1 MTTPMERITIA
12 SAQDF
17 LDALDRHPQFKTAVL
32 RQLLT
37 EALLMLPERFDRF
50 EDRFDRFEA
59 ENAQRH
65 ERTDARLKNLE
76 GSAYEAKIHI
86 KLMARCITR
95 HGFEEAEEALSQ
107 AVPHSSKL
115 QRTVNAAV
123 REGRITPEERAELLL
138 ADVIISAEQNRHM
151 VAEASLTAADH
162 DITRAAAR
170 ARAMRAATGGEVIAA
185 VAAENIDGRQRDL
198 ARQLDVEVIV
208 IPG

>member
-1 MTTPMERITIA
+1 MSTRMERITIA

-17 LDALDRHPQFKTAVL
+17 LDALDRHPRFKTAAL

-50 EDRFDRFEA
+50 EA
-59 ENAQRH
+59 ENVQRH

-86 KLMARCITR
+86 KLMARCIAR

-107 AVPHSSKL
+107 AVPHSSNL

-138 ADVIISAEQNRHM
+138 TDVIISAEQNRHM

-170 ARAMRAATGGEVIAA
+170 AKSMRAATGGEVIAA
-185 VAAENIDGRQRDL
+185 AAAENIDGRQREL
-198 ARQLDVEVIV
+198 ARQLEVEVIV

>member
-1 MTTPMERITIA
+1 MSTRIERITIA

-17 LDALDRHPQFKTAVL
+17 LDALDRHPRFKTAAL
-32 RQLLT
+32 RQLPT

-50 EDRFDRFEA
+50 EA
-59 ENAQRH
+59 ENVQRH

-86 KLMARCITR
+86 KLMDRCIAR

-107 AVPHSSKL
+107 AVPHSSNL

-138 ADVIISAEQNRHM
+138 TDVIISAEQNRHM

-170 ARAMRAATGGEVIAA
+170 AKAMRAATGGEVIAA
-185 VAAENIDGRQRDL
+185 AAAENIDGRRRDL

>member
-1 MTTPMERITIA
+1 MSTRIERITIA

-17 LDALDRHPQFKTAVL
+17 LDALDRHPRFKTAAL
-32 RQLLT
+32 RQLPT

-50 EDRFDRFEA
+50 EA
-59 ENAQRH
+59 ENVQRH
-65 ERTDARLKNLE
+65 ERSDARLKNLE

-86 KLMARCITR
+86 KLMARCIAR

-107 AVPHSSKL
+107 AVPHSSNL

-138 ADVIISAEQNRHM
+138 TDVIISAEQNRHM

-170 ARAMRAATGGEVIAA
+170 AKAMRAATGGEVIAA
-185 VAAENIDGRQRDL
+185 AAAENIDGRQRDL
-198 ARQLDVEVIV
+198 ARQLGVEVIV

>member
-1 MTTPMERITIA
+1 MTTGMERITVA
-12 SAQDF
+12 STQDC
-17 LDALDRHPQFKTAVL
+17 LDALDRHPRFKTSVL
-32 RQLLT
+32 RQLPT
-37 EALLMLPERFDRF
+37 EALLILPERFDRF
-50 EDRFDRFEA
+50 EA
-59 ENAQRH
+59 ENVQRH

-86 KLMARCITR
+86 KLMARCIAR

-107 AVPHSSKL
+107 AVPRSSKL

-138 ADVIISAEQNRHM
+138 TDVIISAEQNRHM

-170 ARAMRAATGGEVIAA
+170 AKSMRAATGGEVIAA

>member
-1 MTTPMERITIA
+1 MTTRMERITIA

-17 LDALDRHPQFKTAVL
+17 LDALDRHPRFKTAAL
-32 RQLLT
+32 RQLPT
-37 EALLMLPERFDRF
+37 EALLMLPE
-50 EDRFDRFEA
+50 RFDRFEA

-65 ERTDARLKNLE
+65 ERTEARLKNLE

-86 KLMARCITR
+86 KLMARCIAR

-107 AVPHSSKL
+107 AVPHSSNL

-138 ADVIISAEQNRHM
+138 TDVIISAEQNRHM

-170 ARAMRAATGGEVIAA
+170 AKSMRAATGGEVIAA
-185 VAAENIDGRQRDL
+185 AAAENIDGRQRDL